1 MAADPRTYLPRVVD
15 EELDDLLRISGAVLI
30 EGPKACGK
38 TETGRRAASSEVRVD
53 VDPQVETI
61 MAVDPALLL
70 TGETPRLLDEW
81 QAESQLWNFV
91 RRAVDDRQQKG
102 QFILTGSAQPVEDA
116 RMHSGADRIAR
127 LRMRPMTLWESG
139 QSSGEVSLRSLLA
152 GEDPST
158 VVKEPDLAGIVAAL
172 VRGGWP
178 SVQGASL
185 ADART
190 EIQHYVD
197 LLAEVDISA
206 VSDRRRDPNRV
217 RQLLRSLARG
227 SATESSISTLAS
239 DVVESGD
246 VLAWET
252 VVDYLD
258 ALARLMVVE
267 DVPAWSQH
275 LRSSA
280 TLRKAPKRHFV
291 DPSLAVAALGAGPEA
306 LMRDLNFTGQLFESL
321 VVRDLRVYGQRHGIR
336 VFHARDSSGREADAV
351 LQRRDGA
358 WMAVEIKLGP
368 GAVDDA
374 ANSLLR
380 FAENVDERTGQFL
393 GLLVITGWGLAH
405 RRDDGVQVVPLT
417 ALRD

>member
-1 MAADPRTYLPRVVD
+1 MSADSGAYLPRVVD
-15 EELDDLLRISGAVLI
+15 AELEGLLRISGAVLI

-38 TETGRRAASSEVRVD
+38 TETGRRVASSEVRVD
-53 VDPQVETI
+53 VDPQVPAM

-70 TGETPRLLDEW
+70 SGGTPRLIDEW
-81 QAESQLWNFV
+81 QGQPQLWNVV
-91 RRAVDDRQQKG
+91 RRAVDDRQGKG

-116 RMHSGADRIAR
+116 RLHSGAGRIAR

-139 QSSGEVSLRSLLA
+139 QSSGEVSLWSLLA
-152 GEDPST
+152 GERPST
-158 VVKEPDLAGIVAAL
+158 VVTEPDLPGIIDAL

-178 SVQGASL
+178 SVQGAPL

-190 EIQHYVD
+190 QIQHYVD

-206 VSDRRRDPNRV
+206 VSNRRRDPNRV
-217 RQLLRSLARG
+217 RQLLSSLARS
-227 SATESSISTLAS
+227 SATESSISTLAT
-239 DVVESGD
+239 DVGEGTGSF
-246 VLAWET
+246 AWET
-252 VVDYLD
+252 IVDYLD
-258 ALARLMVVE
+258 ALSRLMVVE
-267 DVPAWSQH
+267 DAPAWSLH

-291 DPSLAVAALGAGPEA
+291 DPSLAVAALGAGPEE

-321 VVRDLRVYGQRHGIR
+321 AVRDLRVYGQRHGVR

-368 GAVDDA
+368 GAVDHA
-374 ANSLLR
+374 ASSLLR
-380 FAENVDERTGQFL
+380 FAENVDERTGECL
-393 GLLVITGWGLAH
+393 GLLVVTGWGLAH
-405 RRDDGVQVVPLT
+405 RRDDGVNVVPLT